1 MAESVFEPMG
11 GGAVPVSTFAADV
24 DEHGVEL
31 QLPGFRIELRDQ
43 ASITAVL
50 NQLALA
56 DDVIGTR
63 SPGQVIALGARLA
76 SGTDR
81 VTLAAL

>member
-11 GGAVPVSTFAADV
+11 GGAVLVTTLAADV

-31 QLPGFRIELRDQ
+31 QLPGFRIELRNQ

-63 SPGQVIALGARLA
+63 SPGKVIALRARLA